1 MNERR
6 KAERHP
12 VHISLSICDLY
23 QQNQDGISG
32 LDTPIAVENLS
43 RGGLCFVSEGIFP
56 LNYYF
61 NAALN
66 LDENT
71 KPIFTI
77 VKIIRSEIAERDL
90 YRYGCEFT
98 NLPEDYANLLDTYSV

>member
-12 VHISLSICDLY
+12 VHISLSVCDLY
-23 QQNQDGISG
+23 QQNQAGISG

-43 RGGLCFVSEGIFP
+43 RGGLCFVSEGVFP

-61 NAALN
+61 NAVLS
-66 LDENT
+66 LDESE

-77 VKIIRSEIAERDL
+77 VKIIRCEIAERDL

-98 NLPEDYANLLDTYSV
+98 NLPADYAQLLDTYSL

>member
-6 KAERHP
+6 KEERHP
-12 VHISLSICDLY
+12 VHISLSVCDLY
-23 QQNQDGISG
+23 QQERNGVSG

-43 RGGLCFVSEGIFP
+43 RGGLCFVSEAIFP

-61 NAALN
+61 NATLN
-66 LDENT
+66 LDDT
-71 KPIFTI
+71 SKPLFTI
-77 VKIIRSEIAERDL
+77 VKIIRSEIAERDV

-98 NLPEDYANLLDTYSV
+98 NLPDDYAELLDTYSL